1 MFRVKAQYYEF
12 ASPEKMGLHHD
23 IPTITFRGAF
33 GYALAQVIARDGCIP
48 GLKSQVQLYR
58 RIFMPENDGTKESRN
73 RDLARPFVLRGFYS
87 RPDRRS
93 FLLQILLFGIAAD
106 YGAFFDRV
114 VEVMSYMG
122 MGNKRRIC
130 HFEKLNSVEYD
141 IPELT
146 PSEDLEVSFL
156 TPCAKL
162 KQNKKLYEDR
172 VPFHVLMP
180 RLIDRLLE
188 LDNLYGDGSFQEKWD
203 IIGMKQKSRQVESRV
218 ECGGVFRAKRTSGR
232 TGQEM
237 FLSGFVGKMH
247 YQGDFLPFLEPL
259 RYLPYVNIGRFNV
272 FGCGWCVIRFLD
284 NSLQQKG
291 EL

>member
-1 MFRVKAQYYEF
+1 
-12 ASPEKMGLHHD
+12 
-23 IPTITFRGAF
+23 
-33 GYALAQVIARDGCIP
+33 
-48 GLKSQVQLYR
+48 
-58 RIFMPENDGTKESRN
+58 MPENDGTKESRN

-162 KQNKKLYEDR
+162 KQNKKLY
-172 VPFHVLMP
+172 
-180 RLIDRLLE
+180 
-188 LDNLYGDGSFQEKWD
+188 
-203 IIGMKQKSRQVESRV
+203 
-218 ECGGVFRAKRTSGR
+218 VFRF
-232 TGQEM
+232 M
-237 FLSGFVGKMH
+237 
-247 YQGDFLPFLEPL
+247 
-259 RYLPYVNIGRFNV
+259 
-272 FGCGWCVIRFLD
+272 C
-284 NSLQQKG
+284 
-291 EL
+291 